1 MNDIMKLFLRRIMI
15 FSAFLAFAGVV
26 LSLVLPAGTIT
37 PALPALIV
45 FFLGIAW
52 AIIRYLFRASEK
64 SFVKFVNA
72 FMLSTGLKLLVLIL
86 IIVGYIFLNRSDAI
100 PFLGAFFIL
109 YLLYT
114 GFEVYAVLY
123 LSKRQKKE

>member
-1 MNDIMKLFLRRIMI
+1 MKDIMKIFLRRIMI
-15 FSAFLAFAGVV
+15 YSAFLAFAGVI
-26 LSLVLPAGTIT
+26 LSLVLPAGTVT

-45 FFLGIAW
+45 FFLAIAW
-52 AIIRYLFRASEK
+52 AIIWYLFRASEK

-72 FMLSTGLKLLVLIL
+72 FLATTGLKLLTLIL
-86 IIVGYIFLNRSDAI
+86 VIVGYIFLNRGDAV
-100 PFLGAFFIL
+100 PFLVAFFIL

-123 LSKRQKKE
+123 LSKHQKKG

>member
-86 IIVGYIFLNRSDAI
+86 IIVGYIFLNRSDAV